1 MYHFFVADEPP
12 VPSWPYTPPRDPAA
26 VDSLVEAYFDS
37 GHDIKSMLRTLFT
50 SDFFKAED
58 IRYEKVKSPAEFVAG
73 VLRLT
78 GEFDRPR
85 REIMDRAKQMVYMG
99 QHLNNP
105 PSVEGWH
112 QGVEWLDTGTLV
124 ERINFASEQFG
135 DLNKP
140 GVRAM
145 VESIASNNGDALS
158 PQRLVDLCLEQMG
171 DVQVSGRVAGYPG
184 RLCRAVGPLCRGN
197 RGHAQAVGLGRQ
209 FPTIVGGPHA

>member
-26 VDSLVEAYFDS
+26 VDTLVEAYFDS
-37 GHDIKSMLRTLFT
+37 GYDIKSMLRTLFT

-140 GVRAM
+140 GVKAM
-145 VESIASNNGDALS
+145 VESIASNNVEPLS
-158 PQRLVDLCLEQMG
+158 SQRLVNLCLEQMG
-171 DVQVSGRVAGYPG
+171 DVQVSDASRDILVDFAEQSDRSTEAIAGIL
-184 RLCRAVGPLCRGN
+184 RLSASADNFQRS
-197 RGHAQAVGLGRQ
+197 
-209 FPTIVGGPHA
+209 